1 MRQTMQRQAVTR
13 TNEIR
18 YRRAD
23 SAGNGLI
30 LDEWCATTG
39 WRPLPGQGGPDLS
52 ATFTLGS
59 AAATISGRPMTR
71 HRNDSR
77 PMGTSRERMVL
88 RDRDNESCAP
98 FGMTS
103 RGRPARSCTLV
114 TSPTQPGAGE
124 VRVRIRLSG
133 VIPVTPRNVAAGWD
147 P

>member
-1 MRQTMQRQAVTR
+1 MMRQTMQRQAVTR

-77 PMGTSRERMVL
+77 PMGTTGERMCCVT
-88 RDRDNESCAP
+88 
-98 FGMTS
+98 GTMS
-103 RGRPARSCTLV
+103 RARRLV
-114 TSPTQPGAGE
+114 
-124 VRVRIRLSG
+124 
-133 VIPVTPRNVAAGWD
+133 
-147 P
+147 